1 MSFSPSPPHHSP
13 VGSMSLLVI
22 PDIALTRILDDRFLY
37 LLLKSRT
44 LTQRALNQFLCKAVN
59 CAWTVRVK
67 SHFKPL
73 FTILVENGGY
83 NNSGGHP
90 ENLSR

>member
-1 MSFSPSPPHHSP
+1 
-13 VGSMSLLVI
+13 MSLLVVS
-22 PDIALTRILDDRFLY
+22 DIAFTRILDDRFLH

-44 LTQRALNQFLCKAVN
+44 LTRRAANQFLCKAVK

-83 NNSGGHP
+83 KQFGRS
-90 ENLSR
+90 S

>member
-1 MSFSPSPPHHSP
+1 MP
-13 VGSMSLLVI
+13 
-22 PDIALTRILDDRFLY
+22 
-37 LLLKSRT
+37 
-44 LTQRALNQFLCKAVN
+44 RALNQFLCKAIN

-83 NNSGGHP
+83 KQFGRSSCELRVERDGDAAK
-90 ENLSR
+90 R